1 MKPSKKASSTPRDK
15 RAPNTGDQVK
25 APAWAD
31 LLHIFPLP
39 AFLGELPRDA
49 SPGSC
54 QLANASA
61 ASRLGLSAKQAAE
74 LLAARLDQLQRQW
87 PEGRPPLEEGKGLE
101 LALPLPQDQ
110 GVLRLRLSQVEHRGR
125 PHYLALGL
133 PEQSG
138 DNDLAQTVLGS
149 LEQGLALIDT
159 RGRLFY
165 ANPAFTALLARSVR
179 GLSGQPLT
187 SLFAETLDPDRRRQ
201 IWRALADGGFWRGP
215 ASLPGDDGASHP
227 VEISILRAPLG
238 RPGRPAFLVILR
250 PLSLA
255 GSESDQLTY
264 LALHDPLTGLPNR
277 AFFYQRLQAALAHAK
292 RRRTG
297 LALLYLDLDNFKT
310 INDSLGH
317 GVGDWLLREMANRL
331 KACLRL
337 EDAVARLGGDEFVL
351 LLTDVSRP
359 EGAMVV
365 ARRILGQVAE
375 PIQVA
380 GHELQVSVSIGIT
393 IFPTDGLDA
402 ETLVKNADLAMYRA
416 KDQGKRGYQLYT
428 DELHAQASRRLVME
442 SNLRKGLQNGEFLV
456 YYQPKWDHGR
466 NQLVGMEAL
475 LRWQRDD
482 LGLVGAGEIIPLA
495 EETGL
500 IVPIG
505 EWVLDQACRMA
516 RRLQDEGLGQ
526 LRVAVN
532 LSARQLLWQHDFVD
546 MVEMVLEDVGLEP
559 SLLELEVTE
568 SVVMHNLE
576 AAVAI
581 LHRLDGLG
589 VRLSLDDF
597 GTGYSALACLKS
609 FPLHA
614 LKLDRS
620 FIVETPNSKNSAAIV
635 VAIIA
640 MAQSLGLEVVAEG
653 VETQAQADFLL
664 RNQCQLMQGYFFSP
678 PLPEG
683 RFLELCRRHA
693 GPGSHPPLR
702 AGSDSLLAVSP

>member
-1 MKPSKKASSTPRDK
+1 
-15 RAPNTGDQVK
+15 VE

-31 LLHIFPLP
+31 LLLLFPLP
-39 AFLGELPRDA
+39 AFWGELPRDA
-49 SPGSC
+49 FPGSC
-54 QLANASA
+54 QLANAAA
-61 ASRLGLSAKQAAE
+61 ASRLGLSARQAAE
-74 LLAARLDQLQRQW
+74 LLAARLDQIRQQW
-87 PEGRPPLEEGKGLE
+87 PGGQPPRDQGQGLE
-101 LALPLPQDQ
+101 LTLPLPRGQ
-110 GVLRLRLSQVEHRGR
+110 GGLRLRLGQVEHQGR

-133 PEQSG
+133 IDPPG
-138 DNDLAQTVLGS
+138 DHGLAPALLDG
-149 LEQGLALIDT
+149 LEQGLALIDA

-165 ANPAFTALLARSVR
+165 ANPAFTTMLARSAR
-179 GLSGQPLT
+179 GLSGQALT
-187 SLFAETLDPDRRRQ
+187 TLFADTLDPERRRQ
-201 IWRALADGGFWRGP
+201 IWRALAQGGFWRGP

-250 PLSLA
+250 LLSLT

-292 RRRTG
+292 RRRAG
-297 LALLYLDLDNFKT
+297 LALLYLDLDNFKN

-393 IFPTDGLDA
+393 LFPTDGLDA

-456 YYQPKWDHGR
+456 YYQPKWDHGDNR
-466 NQLVGMEAL
+466 LVGMEAL
-475 LRWQRDD
+475 LRWQRPD

-516 RRLQDEGLGQ
+516 RRIEEQGRGR

-546 MVEMVLEDVGLEP
+546 MVEMVLEDVGLDP

-581 LHRLDGLG
+581 LKRLEGLG

-620 FIVETPNSKNSAAIV
+620 FIVETPGSRDSAAIV

-640 MAQSLGLEVVAEG
+640 MARSLGLEVVAEG
-653 VETQAQADFLL
+653 VETQEQADFLL
-664 RNQCQLMQGYFFSP
+664 RNQCRLMQGYFFSP
-678 PLPEG
+678 PLPED
-683 RFLELCRRHA
+683 RFLEICRHHA
-693 GPGSHPPLR
+693 GPGHHPPLR
-702 AGSDSLLAVSP
+702 AGGLSRPGGHP